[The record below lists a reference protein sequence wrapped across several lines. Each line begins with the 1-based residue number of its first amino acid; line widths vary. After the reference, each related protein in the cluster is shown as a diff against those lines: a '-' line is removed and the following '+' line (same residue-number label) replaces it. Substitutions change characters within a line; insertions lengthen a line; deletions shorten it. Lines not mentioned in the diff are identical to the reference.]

1 MALLFIIKM
10 TPHRAIATML
20 VHLPAGPVMVFTTF
34 SRGLENSVM
43 PPEAAAISGRQRLR
57 LKRARHMSAAFLP
70 GHADGEALPLGGRCF
85 ALMTVSVEAVM
96 RRWVGAV
103 SPQV

>member
-1 MALLFIIKM
+1 MALLFMIKM
-10 TPHRAIATML
+10 TPHSAMATMETQR
-20 VHLPAGPVMVFTTF
+20 PAGPVTVWTTF

-70 GHADGEALPLGGRCF
+70 GHADGEALPLCGRCF
-85 ALMTVSVEAVM
+85 ALMTISVEAVM
-96 RRWVGAV
+96 RREVGAV
-103 SPQV
+103 SPQM

>member
-1 MALLFIIKM
+1 MFIMKM

-20 VHLPAGPVMVFTTF
+20 IHLPAGPVMVFTTF

-57 LKRARHMSAAFLP
+57 LKRARHMNAAFLP
-70 GHADGEALPLGGRCF
+70 GHADGEALPLCGRCF
-85 ALMTVSVEAVM
+85 ALMTISVEAVM

-103 SPQV
+103 SPQM